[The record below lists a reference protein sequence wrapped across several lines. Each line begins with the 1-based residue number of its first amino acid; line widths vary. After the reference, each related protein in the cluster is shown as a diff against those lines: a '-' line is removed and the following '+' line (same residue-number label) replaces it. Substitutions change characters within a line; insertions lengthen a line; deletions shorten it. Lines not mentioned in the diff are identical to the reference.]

1 MNQQRYVVFID
12 ILGFKNIIN
21 QFENPE
27 DLGRELLFNFNAS
40 LHAALNNSSIIID
53 LTKDTLPKVENSE
66 ISFWQFSDSII
77 LYSKDDN
84 VKSLEEFI
92 RVLNMFFASSILRGF
107 PLRGALVKGELFTNP
122 PIIVGKGLVNAAMNE
137 AKQAW
142 SGLIVDSSCF
152 DGNEGEELLK
162 RMLLEK
168 MLINT
173 KVPIK
178 TGNKQEGSRLDQIV
192 YQNQTVINW
201 PQFMGMYINSGIT
214 LNTLFE
220 KFAGKPDDNA
230 LIKIEHTI
238 QFYKENIGS
247 RRLPPFTYTA
257 EMADTFSLL
266 NTKDEVNYEFYN
278 DKEDPHYK

>member
-1 MNQQRYVVFID
+1 MNQQRYVAFID

-21 QFENPE
+21 QFKNPE

-40 LHAALNNSSIIID
+40 LHAALNNSSITID
-53 LTKDTLPKVENSE
+53 LTKGILPKVENSE
-66 ISFWQFSDSII
+66 ISFCQFSDSII

-84 VKSLEEFI
+84 VKNLEEFI
-92 RVLNMFFASSILRGF
+92 RVLNMFLASSILRGF
-107 PLRGALVKGELFTNP
+107 PLRGALVKGDIFANP
-122 PIIVGKGLVNAAMNE
+122 PIIVGKGLVNAATNE

-152 DGNEGEELLK
+152 DVNDGDELLK

-168 MLINT
+168 MLVNT

-178 TGNKQEGSRLDQIV
+178 TGKKQEGSCLDQIV
-192 YQNQTVINW
+192 YQDQTVINW
-201 PQFMGMYINSGIT
+201 PQFMGLYISSGIK

-220 KFAGKPDDNA
+220 KFSGKPYGNA

-238 QFYKENIGS
+238 EFFKENIGS
-247 RRLPPFTYTA
+247 RKLPPFTYTA
-257 EMADTFSLL
+257 EIVDTFSLL
-266 NTKDEVNYEFYN
+266 NTKEKINCEFYN
-278 DKEDPHYK
+278 DGENSR